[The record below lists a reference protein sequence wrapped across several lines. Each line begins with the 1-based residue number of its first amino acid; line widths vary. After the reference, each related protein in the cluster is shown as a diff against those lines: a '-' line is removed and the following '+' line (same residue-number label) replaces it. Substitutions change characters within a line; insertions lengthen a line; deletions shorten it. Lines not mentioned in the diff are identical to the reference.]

1 MHFSPLPIHFHYLQ
15 VQDGTGTLEKNVT
28 FKEKNEALLIKPTFL

>member
-15 VQDGTGTLEKNVT
+15 AQDGTGTLEKNVT
-28 FKEKNEALLIKPTFL
+28 FKEKNDALLIKPTFL

>member
-28 FKEKNEALLIKPTFL
+28 FKEKDDAPLIKPTFL